1 MEDDMKVARVI
12 TVVMLV
18 VILFTVMGCAGK
30 KGGAKPDGDLV
41 YRPLWW
47 NSQNDPTYVCTYG
60 QATRASEA
68 ASMTAARANAMSEAA
83 QFVEVYVKSMM
94 KNFEQEAGVIDPQVL
109 AMTENVVKAVASAKF
124 SGILTG
130 QTETRSLMEPEGRR
144 FKTFIQLKIP
154 RNEVNKNLK
163 FQIQN
168 EEALYNQ
175 FKASQSF
182 SELDREAERY

>member
-1 MEDDMKVARVI
+1 MKVARIMTAVL
-12 TVVMLV
+12 LV
-18 VILFTVMGCAGK
+18 AILFTVLGCASN
-30 KGGAKPDGDLV
+30 KGGVKPEGDLV
-41 YRPLWW
+41 YRPPWW
-47 NSQNDPTYVCTYG
+47 DTQDDPAYVSVYG

-68 ASMTAARANAMSEAA
+68 ASLTGADANAKSQAA

-109 AMTENVVKAVASAKF
+109 ALTENVVKVVASAKF
-124 SGILTG
+124 SGILVG
-130 QTETRSLMEPEGRR
+130 KTETRAVMEPQGRR
-144 FKTFIQLKIP
+144 YKTWIQLKIP
-154 RNEVNKNLK
+154 RSEVNRNLK

-182 SELDREAERY
+182 KELDIEAEKY